1 MKSKVYIL
9 CVVLF
14 LAGAAIVTRGVL
26 HAQQQQPHPPSDPI
40 GDNLFPPELIMQNQ
54 EAINL
59 TEEQKS
65 SLKTELRQAQT
76 KFTELQWQ
84 MEDQAEKMAAL
95 LKQPR
100 PDEQQVLAQLD
111 KVLNAEREIKREQ
124 ISLLIRIKIKLT
136 AEQQSQLM
144 AIRNRGR

>member
-1 MKSKVYIL
+1 MKSKIYIL

-14 LAGAAIVTRGVL
+14 LTGAAILTRTAL
-26 HAQQQQPHPPSDPI
+26 HAQQPSPPKDPFA
-40 GDNLFPPELIMQNQ
+40 DSLFPPELIMQNQ

-59 TEEQKS
+59 TDDQKNT
-65 SLKTELRQAQT
+65 LKAELRQAQT

-84 MEDQAEKMAAL
+84 LEDQAEKMATL

-124 ISLLIRIKIKLT
+124 IGLDRKSVV
-136 AEQQSQLM
+136 
-144 AIRNRGR
+144 